1 MQEIADAEE
10 PLGDHR
16 PSDQVSGNAGPRREI
31 GREQQAVHVEP
42 GAEEAGDE
50 RNERYGR

>member
-16 PSDQVSGNAGPRREI
+16 PSDQVSDNAGPR
-31 GREQQAVHVEP
+31 REQQAVHVEP